1 MVLINACGGQ
11 IQMRY
16 VNAIVKS
23 LLGIFA
29 VPLLMMPII
38 SNADTNEII
47 TGAGAHS
54 SWVILD
60 KLKPILE
67 KRSGYDITLFG
78 KQSMLGVGCNAGIKS
93 TAQSSP
99 QHENFGMLCCSL
111 HDTEISEKN
120 IEVFPLALEPLMI
133 LRHETNPVTN
143 LSVTQIKAI
152 FSGKIT
158 NWKEVGGL
166 DKSIVVVTRLH
177 CKKRP
182 GHWKRILPAHDDF
195 TRKRINVQ
203 SADEA
208 VKRVGDF
215 RSAIGHA
222 GTAWL
227 RGDNSHTKIIR
238 VNGYLPTA
246 ENVKNGNYP
255 YFRQLS
261 VITRNDAST
270 QLKDLMRRVQKE
282 IINHADLF
290 SEHQLLPSTA
300 PSTH

>member
-1 MVLINACGGQ
+1 MPVGGK
-11 IQMRY
+11 QMRY
-16 VNAIVKS
+16 VNTIVKN
-23 LLGIFA
+23 LLCIFA
-29 VPLLMMPII
+29 APLLMMPII
-38 SNADTNEII
+38 SNADSNEII

-67 KRSGYDITLFG
+67 KESGYDITLFG

-99 QHENFGMLCCSL
+99 QQENFGMLCCSL
-111 HDTEISEKN
+111 HDAEVVDKNLEI
-120 IEVFPLALEPLMI
+120 FPLALEPLMI
-133 LRHETNPVTN
+133 LGHETNPVTN

-166 DKSIVVVTRLH
+166 DKPIVVVTRLH

-182 GHWKRILPAHDDF
+182 GHWKRILPTADEF

-203 SADEA
+203 SADEM

-215 RSAIGHA
+215 ESAIGHA

-227 RGDNSHTKIIR
+227 RGENSRTKIIR

-246 ENVKNGNYP
+246 ENIKNGHYP
-255 YFRQLS
+255 FFRQLS
-261 VITRNDAST
+261 VITKKDAT
-270 QLKDLMRRVQKE
+270 PQLKDLMRRVQKE
-282 IINHADLF
+282 IINHSELF
-290 SEHQLLPSTA
+290 SEHQLLPSTSL
-300 PSTH
+300 STH

>member
-1 MVLINACGGQ
+1 
-11 IQMRY
+11 MRY
-16 VNAIVKS
+16 VNAIVKN
-23 LLGIFA
+23 LFCIFA

-38 SNADTNEII
+38 SNADNNKII

-54 SWVILD
+54 SWVVLN

-67 KRSGYDITLFG
+67 KESGYDITLFG

-99 QHENFGMLCCSL
+99 QQENFGMLCCAL
-111 HDTEISEKN
+111 HDAEISEKN
-120 IEVFPLALEPLMI
+120 LEVFPLALEPLMI
-133 LRHETNPVTN
+133 LSNETNPITN
-143 LSVTQIKAI
+143 LSIMQIKAI

-158 NWKEVGGL
+158 NWKEVGGF

-182 GHWKRILPAHDDF
+182 GHWKRILPTPDDF
-195 TRKRINVQ
+195 TSKRINVQ
-203 SADEA
+203 SADEM

-215 RSAIGHA
+215 ESAIGHA

-238 VNGYLPTA
+238 VNGYLPTG
-246 ENVKNGNYP
+246 ENVKNGRYP
-255 YFRQLS
+255 FFRQLS
-261 VITRNDAST
+261 VITKNNASA

-282 IINHADLF
+282 VMNHPELF
-290 SEHQLLPSTA
+290 SEHQLLPSSPA
-300 PSTH
+300 STH